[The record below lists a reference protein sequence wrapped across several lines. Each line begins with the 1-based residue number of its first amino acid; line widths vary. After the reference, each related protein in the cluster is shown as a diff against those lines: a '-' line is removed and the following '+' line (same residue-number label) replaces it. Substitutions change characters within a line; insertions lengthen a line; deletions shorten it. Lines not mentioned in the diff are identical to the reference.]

1 MWRKNERNAW
11 LSTVQAK
18 HETGCQVMWDGNLGG
33 CGLFE
38 VPLATSERNGVENFC
53 GQGATYNAQRLA
65 VACLSDPCQQRK
77 GMALRTSVEA
87 VPFTSLADATLEPD
101 LR

>member
-1 MWRKNERNAW
+1 
-11 LSTVQAK
+11 
-18 HETGCQVMWDGNLGG
+18 MWDGNLGG

-65 VACLSDPCQQRK
+65 VACLSDRCQQRK